1 MEEQSLLLKE
11 NLLNLRR
18 VLVANR
24 TKLSKIR
31 YKRSISEQ
39 EKIRFEKIRMRE
51 KMLETPRNIDRSLR
65 GGSERSAVKNASK
78 SGLGNA
84 LGLLAIYLIA
94 TNFDKI
100 KKLVTDFINGDTFKS
115 IASVFTN
122 IKDFFVNMFKGFTA
136 TQELFGEKYQ
146 EFIAF
151 KDEKIQE
158 FEKIKE
164 KFEEIGKKF
173 KELQDFAIELK
184 KKFDN
189 LLKGTQNISIE
200 AEKEQLEKYGFT
212 DENFNLKLNDDG
224 TYTISPKDDKI
235 SSTFSEN
242 LGLTD
247 LNNLLDTN
255 QFKLTDDFVPIDN
268 VDSENSSFDF
278 SQYNDDETKK
288 EIVMIEKTNTVI
300 VG

>member
-18 VLVANR
+18 VLVTNR
-24 TKLSKIR
+24 KKLSKIR
-31 YKRSISEQ
+31 YKRSIAEQ

-100 KKLVTDFINGDTFKS
+100 KKLVTDFIKGDTFKS

-122 IKDFFVNMFKGFTA
+122 IKDFFVNMFNGFTA

-146 EFIAF
+146 EFISF
-151 KDEKIQE
+151 KDEKIE
-158 FEKIKE
+158 DFKKIAE
-164 KFEEIGKKF
+164 KFEEIGEKF

-184 KKFDN
+184 QKFDN
-189 LLKGTQNISIE
+189 ILLGTRGNIPIE
-200 AEKEQLEKYGFT
+200 EEKTGLEKYGFN
-212 DENFNLKLNDDG
+212 DEDYNLEMQEDG
-224 TYTISPKDDKI
+224 TYKITPKNDV
-235 SSTFSEN
+235 SN

-247 LNNLLDTN
+247 YNNLASNSKINFNPNT
-255 QFKLTDDFVPIDN
+255 FDN

>member
-18 VLVANR
+18 VLVTNR

-31 YKRSISEQ
+31 YKRSIAEQ

-51 KMLETPRNIDRSLR
+51 KMLETPRNIDKSLR

-100 KKLVTDFINGDTFKS
+100 KKLVTDFIKGDTFKS

-122 IKDFFVNMFKGFTA
+122 IKDFFVNMFNGFTA

-151 KDEKIQE
+151 KDEKIE
-158 FEKIKE
+158 DFKKIAE
-164 KFEEIGKKF
+164 KFKEIGEKF
-173 KELQDFAIELK
+173 KELRDFAIELK
-184 KKFDN
+184 KKFEN
-189 LLKGTQNISIE
+189 ILLGTRGNVPIE
-200 AEKEQLEKYGFT
+200 QEKAGLEKNGFNEE
-212 DENFNLKLNDDG
+212 DYNLEMQEDGNYKITPKNDV
-224 TYTISPKDDKI
+224 S
-235 SSTFSEN
+235 N

-247 LNNLLDTN
+247 YNNLANNNNVKMNFNPNTFDG
-255 QFKLTDDFVPIDN
+255 

>member
-18 VLVANR
+18 VLVTNR

-31 YKRSISEQ
+31 YKRSIAEQ

-100 KKLVTDFINGDTFKS
+100 KKLVTDFIKGDTFKS

-122 IKDFFVNMFKGFTA
+122 IKDFFVNTFKGITG

-151 KDEKIQE
+151 KDEKIEE
-158 FEKIKE
+158 FKKIAE
-164 KFEEIGKKF
+164 KFEEMGDAVKKLTDF
-173 KELQDFAIELK
+173 AKELKE
-184 KKFDN
+184 KFDN
-189 LLKGTQNISIE
+189 LILGTRGNVSIE
-200 AEKEQLEKYGFT
+200 EEKTGLEKYGFNEE
-212 DENFNLKLNDDG
+212 DYDLIMGEDG
-224 TYTISPKDDKI
+224 NYEVVPNQLS
-235 SSTFSEN
+235 N

-247 LNNLLDTN
+247 YNNLANNNNVKMNFNPNTFDG
-255 QFKLTDDFVPIDN
+255 

>member
-18 VLVANR
+18 VLVTNK

-31 YKRSISEQ
+31 YKRSIAEQ

-100 KKLVTDFINGDTFKS
+100 KKLVTDFIKGDTFKS

-122 IKDFFVNMFKGFTA
+122 IKDFFVNIFKGITA

-146 EFIAF
+146 EFISF
-151 KDEKIQE
+151 KDEKIE
-158 FEKIKE
+158 DFKKIAE
-164 KFEEIGKKF
+164 KFEEIGEKF

-184 KKFDN
+184 KKFEN
-189 LLKGTQNISIE
+189 ILLGTRGNIPIE
-200 AEKEQLEKYGFT
+200 EEKTGLEKYGFD
-212 DENFNLKLNDDG
+212 DEKYDLIMGEDGNYRVVPKND
-224 TYTISPKDDKI
+224 TS
-235 SSTFSEN
+235 N

-247 LNNLLDTN
+247 YNNLASNSNMKMNFNPNTFDS
-255 QFKLTDDFVPIDN
+255 VE
-268 VDSENSSFDF
+268 SENSSFDF
-278 SQYNDDETKK
+278 SQYNDDEAKK
-288 EIVMIEKTNTVI
+288 EIVMVEKTNTVI

>member
-1 MEEQSLLLKE
+1 
-11 NLLNLRR
+11 
-18 VLVANR
+18 
-24 TKLSKIR
+24 
-31 YKRSISEQ
+31 
-39 EKIRFEKIRMRE
+39 
-51 KMLETPRNIDRSLR
+51 MLETPRNIDRSLR

-100 KKLVTDFINGDTFKS
+100 KKLVTDFIKGDTFKS

-122 IKDFFVNMFKGFTA
+122 IKDFFVNMYKGFTA

-146 EFIAF
+146 EFIAY
-151 KDEKIQE
+151 KDEKIE
-158 FEKIKE
+158 DFKKMAE
-164 KFEEIGKKF
+164 KFEEIGEKF
-173 KELQDFAIELK
+173 KELRDFAINLK

-189 LLKGTQNISIE
+189 LLGGGENISIE
-200 AEKEQLEKYGFT
+200 DEKKGLEQYGF
-212 DENFNLKLNDDG
+212 NDDDFDLIKG
-224 TYTISPKDDKI
+224 EDGNYRVVPKNDL
-235 SSTFSEN
+235 SN

-247 LNNLLDTN
+247 YSEISNNN
-255 QFKLTDDFVPIDN
+255 MNNSSNINPIDPK
-268 VDSENSSFDF
+268 NSSFDF

-288 EIVMIEKTNTVI
+288 EVVMVEKTNTVI

>member
-18 VLVANR
+18 VLVTNK

-31 YKRSISEQ
+31 YKRSIAEQ

-100 KKLVTDFINGDTFKS
+100 KKLVTDFIKGDTFKS

-151 KDEKIQE
+151 KDEKIE
-158 FEKIKE
+158 DFKKIAE
-164 KFEEIGKKF
+164 KFEEIGEKF

-189 LLKGTQNISIE
+189 ILLGTRGNIPIEQEKKGL
-200 AEKEQLEKYGFT
+200 EQYGFN
-212 DENFNLKLNDDG
+212 DEDYNLEMQEDG
-224 TYTISPKDDKI
+224 TYKITPKNDV
-235 SSTFSEN
+235 SN

-247 LNNLLDTN
+247 FNNLASNSNMKMNFNPNTFDG
-255 QFKLTDDFVPIDN
+255 

-288 EIVMIEKTNTVI
+288 EIVMVEKTNTVI

>member
-18 VLVANR
+18 VLVTNR

-31 YKRSISEQ
+31 YKRSIAEQ

-100 KKLVTDFINGDTFKS
+100 KKLVTDFIKGDTFKS

-151 KDEKIQE
+151 KDEKIE
-158 FEKIKE
+158 DFKKIAE
-164 KFEEIGKKF
+164 KFEEIGEKF

-189 LLKGTQNISIE
+189 ILLGTRGNIPIEQEKKGL
-200 AEKEQLEKYGFT
+200 EQYGFN
-212 DENFNLKLNDDG
+212 DEDYNLEMQEDG
-224 TYTISPKDDKI
+224 TYKITPKNDV
-235 SSTFSEN
+235 SN

-247 LNNLLDTN
+247 FNNLASNSNMKMNFNPNTFDG
-255 QFKLTDDFVPIDN
+255 

-288 EIVMIEKTNTVI
+288 EIVMVEKTNTVI

>member
-18 VLVANR
+18 VLVTNR
-24 TKLSKIR
+24 KKLSKIR
-31 YKRSISEQ
+31 YKRSIAEQ

-100 KKLVTDFINGDTFKS
+100 KKLVTDFIKGDTFKS

-122 IKDFFVNMFKGFTA
+122 IKDFFVNMFNGFTA

-151 KDEKIQE
+151 KDEKIE
-158 FEKIKE
+158 DFKKIAE
-164 KFEEIGKKF
+164 KFEEIGEKF

-189 LLKGTQNISIE
+189 ILLGTRGNVPIE
-200 AEKEQLEKYGFT
+200 QEKAGLEKYGFNEE
-212 DENFNLKLNDDG
+212 DYNLEMQEDGNYKITPKNDV
-224 TYTISPKDDKI
+224 S
-235 SSTFSEN
+235 N

-247 LNNLLDTN
+247 YNNLANNNNVKMNFNPNT
-255 QFKLTDDFVPIDN
+255 FDN
-268 VDSENSSFDF
+268 IEPENSSFDF

>member
-18 VLVANR
+18 VLITNR

-31 YKRSISEQ
+31 YKRSIAEQ

-100 KKLVTDFINGDTFKS
+100 KKLVTDFIKGDTFKA
-115 IASVFTN
+115 IATTFTN
-122 IKDFFVNMFKGFTA
+122 IKDFFVNMYKGFTA

-146 EFIAF
+146 QFIAF
-151 KDEKIQE
+151 KDQKVED
-158 FEKIKE
+158 FEKIAE
-164 KFEEIGKKF
+164 KFNEIGEKF
-173 KELQDFAIELK
+173 KELREFAIKL
-184 KKFDN
+184 
-189 LLKGTQNISIE
+189 
-200 AEKEQLEKYGFT
+200 AEKFNNLIGVKNNNASIDEEKEGLEQYGFN
-212 DENFNLKLNDDG
+212 DNDFKLIMGDDG
-224 TYTISPKDDKI
+224 NYRVVPNED
-235 SSTFSEN
+235 SSN
-242 LGLTD
+242 LGLTNYSD
-247 LNNLLDTN
+247 IAMNNKNGMNFN
-255 QFKLTDDFVPIDN
+255 QNTFDN
-268 VDSENSSFDF
+268 IEPKNSSFDF
-278 SQYNDDETKK
+278 SQYNDDEVKK
-288 EIVMIEKTNTVI
+288 EVILITKTNTVI
-300 VG
+300 T

>member
-18 VLVANR
+18 VLITNR

-31 YKRSISEQ
+31 YKRSIAEQ

-100 KKLVTDFINGDTFKS
+100 KKLVTDFIKGDTFKA
-115 IASVFTN
+115 IATTFTN

-151 KDEKIQE
+151 KDEKME
-158 FEKIKE
+158 DFNKIKE
-164 KFEEIGKKF
+164 KFEEIGEKF
-173 KELQDFAIELK
+173 KELRDFAINLK

-189 LLKGTQNISIE
+189 LLGGGENISIE
-200 AEKEQLEKYGFT
+200 DEKTGLEQYGFNE
-212 DENFNLKLNDDG
+212 DDFDLIMGDDG
-224 TYTISPKDDKI
+224 NYRVVPKNDL
-235 SSTFSEN
+235 SN

-247 LNNLLDTN
+247 YSEIANNN
-255 QFKLTDDFVPIDN
+255 MNNSSNINPIDPK
-268 VDSENSSFDF
+268 NSSFDF

>member
-18 VLVANR
+18 VLVTNR

-31 YKRSISEQ
+31 YKRSIVEQ

-65 GGSERSAVKNASK
+65 GGSESSAVKNASK

-94 TNFDKI
+94 TNIDKI
-100 KKLVTDFINGDTFKS
+100 KKLVTDFIKGDTFKS

-151 KDEKIQE
+151 KDEKIE
-158 FEKIKE
+158 DFKKIAE
-164 KFEEIGKKF
+164 NPSIG
-173 KELQDFAIELK
+173 LVNGLYATTTGVGGLTI
-184 KKFDN
+184 
-189 LLKGTQNISIE
+189 IE
-200 AEKEQLEKYGFT
+200 AVKT
-212 DENFNLKLNDDG
+212 H
-224 TYTISPKDDKI
+224 S
-235 SSTFSEN
+235 
-242 LGLTD
+242 
-247 LNNLLDTN
+247 
-255 QFKLTDDFVPIDN
+255 
-268 VDSENSSFDF
+268 
-278 SQYNDDETKK
+278 ETKFS
-288 EIVMIEKTNTVI
+288 
-300 VG
+300 

>member
-18 VLVANR
+18 VLVTNK

-31 YKRSISEQ
+31 YKRSIAEQ

-51 KMLETPRNIDRSLR
+51 KMLETPRNIDKSLR

-100 KKLVTDFINGDTFKS
+100 KKLVTDFIKGDTFKS

-122 IKDFFVNMFKGFTA
+122 IKDFFVNMFKGLNA

-146 EFIAF
+146 EFIAY
-151 KDEKIQE
+151 KDEKIE
-158 FEKIKE
+158 DFKKIAE
-164 KFEEIGKKF
+164 KFEEIGEKF

-184 KKFDN
+184 KKFEN
-189 LLKGTQNISIE
+189 ILLGTRGNIPIE
-200 AEKEQLEKYGFT
+200 EEKTGLEKYGFD
-212 DENFNLKLNDDG
+212 DEKYDLIMGEDGNYRVVPKNDL
-224 TYTISPKDDKI
+224 S
-235 SSTFSEN
+235 N

-247 LNNLLDTN
+247 YSEIANSNINNSN
-255 QFKLTDDFVPIDN
+255 NINPIDPK
-268 VDSENSSFDF
+268 NSSFDF

-288 EIVMIEKTNTVI
+288 EIVMIEKTNTII

>member
-18 VLVANR
+18 VLVTNK

-31 YKRSISEQ
+31 YKRSIAEQ

-100 KKLVTDFINGDTFKS
+100 KKLVTDFIKGDTFKA
-115 IASVFTN
+115 IATTFTN

-151 KDEKIQE
+151 KNERMED
-158 FEKIKE
+158 FNKIKE
-164 KFEEIGKKF
+164 KFEEIGEKF
-173 KELQDFAIELK
+173 KELGDFAINLK

-189 LLKGTQNISIE
+189 LLGGGENISIE
-200 AEKEQLEKYGFT
+200 DEKKGLEQYGF
-212 DENFNLKLNDDG
+212 NDDDFDLIKG
-224 TYTISPKDDKI
+224 EDGNYRVVPKNDL
-235 SSTFSEN
+235 SN

-247 LNNLLDTN
+247 YSEIANNN
-255 QFKLTDDFVPIDN
+255 MNNSSNINPIDPK
-268 VDSENSSFDF
+268 NSSFDF

-288 EIVMIEKTNTVI
+288 EVVVVEKTNTVI

>member
-18 VLVANR
+18 VLITNR

-31 YKRSISEQ
+31 YKRSIAEQ

-100 KKLVTDFINGDTFKS
+100 KKLVTDFIKGDTFKS

-122 IKDFFVNMFKGFTA
+122 IKDFFVNMFKGITT
-136 TQELFGEKYQ
+136 TQELFGEN
-146 EFIAF
+146 
-151 KDEKIQE
+151 
-158 FEKIKE
+158 IK
-164 KFEEIGKKF
+164 
-173 KELQDFAIELK
+173 
-184 KKFDN
+184 N
-189 LLKGTQNISIE
+189 L
-200 AEKEQLEKYGFT
+200 
-212 DENFNLKLNDDG
+212 
-224 TYTISPKDDKI
+224 
-235 SSTFSEN
+235 
-242 LGLTD
+242 
-247 LNNLLDTN
+247 
-255 QFKLTDDFVPIDN
+255 
-268 VDSENSSFDF
+268 
-278 SQYNDDETKK
+278 
-288 EIVMIEKTNTVI
+288 
-300 VG
+300 

>member
-18 VLVANR
+18 VLVTNK

-31 YKRSISEQ
+31 YKRSIAEQ

-100 KKLVTDFINGDTFKS
+100 KKLVTDFIKGDTFKS

-151 KDEKIQE
+151 KDEKIE
-158 FEKIKE
+158 DFKKIAE
-164 KFEEIGKKF
+164 KFEEIGEKF

-189 LLKGTQNISIE
+189 ILLGTRGNIPIEQEKKGL
-200 AEKEQLEKYGFT
+200 EQYGFN
-212 DENFNLKLNDDG
+212 DEDYNLEMQEDG
-224 TYTISPKDDKI
+224 TYKITPKNDV
-235 SSTFSEN
+235 SN

-247 LNNLLDTN
+247 FNNLASNSNMKMNFNPNTFDG
-255 QFKLTDDFVPIDN
+255 I
-268 VDSENSSFDF
+268 DSENSSFDF

-288 EIVMIEKTNTVI
+288 EIVMVEKTNTVI

>member
-18 VLVANR
+18 VLITNK

-31 YKRSISEQ
+31 YKRSIAEQ

-100 KKLVTDFINGDTFKS
+100 KKLVTDFIKGDTFKA
-115 IASVFTN
+115 IATTFTN

-151 KDEKIQE
+151 KDEKME
-158 FEKIKE
+158 DFNKIKE
-164 KFEEIGKKF
+164 KFEEIGEKF
-173 KELQDFAIELK
+173 KELRDFAINLK

-189 LLKGTQNISIE
+189 LLGGGENISIE
-200 AEKEQLEKYGFT
+200 DEKTGLEQYGFNE
-212 DENFNLKLNDDG
+212 DDFDLIMGDDG
-224 TYTISPKDDKI
+224 NYRVVPKNDL
-235 SSTFSEN
+235 SN

-247 LNNLLDTN
+247 YSEIANNN
-255 QFKLTDDFVPIDN
+255 MNNSSNINPIDPK
-268 VDSENSSFDF
+268 NSSFDF